1 MRLFN
6 DIAKRTVAFLL
17 LAVTAFAS
25 ITYSLGFYDFTFI
38 ERPNNGYNDA
48 WTQDFLGTLEPGT
61 NISDF
66 TGVTDE
72 ATTYPVTSPMTDPIT
87 QPPATETLSPDT
99 TARPSVDTTSPETT
113 APSDQPAFPGSSA
126 TLADYLAEGYT
137 ISWANYDPSMQFAE
151 VVLNA
156 DGLKEYTQGSY
167 KTVRVL
173 MELDYGEAHREIGT
187 YVNKSESRASLE
199 VYMGYILIDSG
210 VGNVISGISDKLY
223 TDEVRIS
230 IYDSKGKFIGIYP
243 NSEVIPAY
251 TRDSKDRPVFVY
263 KNVDIFHI
271 L

>member
-25 ITYSLGFYDFTFI
+25 ITYSLGYYDFSFI

-48 WTQDFLGTLEPGT
+48 WTQDYLGTLEPGT

-66 TGVTDE
+66 TGVTGE
-72 ATTYPVTSPMTDPIT
+72 STTYPATDPVTSPVTDPLT
-87 QPPATETLSPDT
+87 QPPSTSTLAPDT

-113 APSDQPAFPGSSA
+113 PPDQPTFPGSSS
-126 TLADYLAEGYT
+126 TLADYLAEGYK

-151 VVLNA
+151 VVLNS
-156 DGLKEYTQGSY
+156 DGLDSYTQGSY
-167 KTVRVL
+167 KMVRVL
-173 MELDYGEAHREIGT
+173 MELDYGEGHREVGQ
-187 YVNKSESRASLE
+187 YVNKSELRPSLE

-223 TDEVRIS
+223 TDSVRVS
-230 IYDSKGKFIGIYP
+230 IYDSGGNFIGIYP
-243 NSEVIPAY
+243 GE
-251 TRDSKDRPVFVY
+251 
-263 KNVDIFHI
+263 
-271 L
+271 